1 MFIAIFGSYLEP
13 YSIHEKTGPVY
24 APPSSAHWLG
34 TDDGGVDML
43 SLLIAGTRVSLVVGF
58 AAALVAMLIGG
69 AVGVIS
75 GFVGGIIDVVL
86 MRITD
91 IFLVIPDIPLMI
103 VMAAIFGRSLKNII
117 IIIGII
123 YWTSTAR
130 LIRAQ
135 VKSVRERVYVK
146 RARSLGATNN
156 RLVFKHVLPQ
166 VAPLLIANTVL
177 MVALAVFAETYIT
190 FLGLGDPSAISWGRL
205 IENAFLGNAVLNNA
219 WWAIV
224 PPGVCVTIVILACTM
239 VGQSME
245 DALNP
250 RLKVGHLSVR
260 RFRLR
265 PLAREARL
273 GVSQRAD
280 PLGRGPARLVRPL
293 RRHASCTPS
302 RASASSCGRGER
314 MGLVG
319 ESGCGKTTT
328 ILAMMGLLPSS
339 ASVGRAAS
347 SWTAR
352 TSWPRARTRSAR
364 TAGRTSR
371 WCSRAR

>member
-1 MFIAIFGSYLEP
+1 MTTTPQAIAAADAPPAPDVVPRRQGFLRSVIRTQPQAAVGLTILLLFVLIAIFATVIEP
-13 YSIHEKTGPVY
+13 YSHTEKTGGIY
-24 APPSSAHWLG
+24 EHPSSSHLLG

-43 SLLIAGTRVSLVVGF
+43 SLLIFGTRVSLEVGL

-69 AVGVIS
+69 TVGVVS
-75 GFVGGIIDVVL
+75 GFFGGKTDIAL

-91 IFLVIPDIPLMI
+91 YMLVIPDIPLMI
-103 VMAAIFGRSLKNII
+103 VAAAVFGRSLINII
-117 IIIGII
+117 IIIAII

-135 VKSVRERVYVK
+135 VKTVRERVYVK
-146 RARSLGATNN
+146 RGRMLGAGNS
-156 RLVFKHVLPQ
+156 RLVFRHVLPQ

-177 MVALAVFAETYIT
+177 MVALAIFAETYIT
-190 FLGLGDPSAISWGRL
+190 FLGLGDPQAISWGRL
-205 IENAFLGNAVLNNA
+205 IENAFKGDAVLNNA

-265 PLAREARL
+265 PL
-273 GVSQRAD
+273 
-280 PLGRGPARLVRPL
+280 RGKLDA
-293 RRHASCTPS
+293 
-302 RASASSCGRGER
+302 E
-314 MGLVG
+314 
-319 ESGCGKTTT
+319 
-328 ILAMMGLLPSS
+328 
-339 ASVGRAAS
+339 
-347 SWTAR
+347 
-352 TSWPRARTRSAR
+352 
-364 TAGRTSR
+364 
-371 WCSRAR
+371 

>member
-1 MFIAIFGSYLEP
+1 VSDHAVPAGEVAVTSRPRGRRGGVLVRIIRQQPQAMAGLVVLVVTIAIALLAPYIAP
-13 YSIHEKTGPVY
+13 YSAHAKVGPVY
-24 APPSSAHWLG
+24 QAPSGKHLLG
-34 TDDGGVDML
+34 LDDGGVDML
-43 SLLIAGTRVSLVVGF
+43 SLLIAGTRVSLEVGF

-69 AVGVIS
+69 AVGVVS

-265 PLAREARL
+265 PLA
-273 GVSQRAD
+273 
-280 PLGRGPARLVRPL
+280 
-293 RRHASCTPS
+293 
-302 RASASSCGRGER
+302 
-314 MGLVG
+314 
-319 ESGCGKTTT
+319 GK
-328 ILAMMGLLPSS
+328 LDSE
-339 ASVGRAAS
+339 
-347 SWTAR
+347 
-352 TSWPRARTRSAR
+352 
-364 TAGRTSR
+364 
-371 WCSRAR
+371 

>member
-1 MFIAIFGSYLEP
+1 VTIDHPLPPSAELDDASGAAAGLGESRRPSFVRSALLSQPQAVIGLAILLAFVVVAVFGSYLEP
-13 YSIHEKTGPVY
+13 RSIHDKTGPVY
-24 APPSSAHWLG
+24 AAPSGAHWLG
-34 TDDGGVDML
+34 TDDGGVDMF
-43 SLLIAGTRVSLVVGF
+43 SLLIAGTRVSMEVGF
-58 AAALVAMLIGG
+58 AAAVVAMLIGG
-69 AVGVIS
+69 AVGVLS
-75 GFVGGIIDVVL
+75 GFVGGAIDVLL

-103 VMAAIFGRSLKNII
+103 VMAAVFGRSLRNII

-146 RARSLGATNN
+146 RARSLGAGNS
-156 RLVFKHVLPQ
+156 RLVFRHVLPQ

-224 PPGVCVTIVILACTM
+224 PPGVCVTVVILACTM
-239 VGQSME
+239 MGQSME

-250 RLKVGHLSVR
+250 RLRVGHLSVR

-265 PLAREARL
+265 PLQGRL
-273 GVSQRAD
+273 DA
-280 PLGRGPARLVRPL
+280 
-293 RRHASCTPS
+293 
-302 RASASSCGRGER
+302 E
-314 MGLVG
+314 
-319 ESGCGKTTT
+319 
-328 ILAMMGLLPSS
+328 
-339 ASVGRAAS
+339 
-347 SWTAR
+347 
-352 TSWPRARTRSAR
+352 
-364 TAGRTSR
+364 
-371 WCSRAR
+371 